1 MKVFLIP
8 KSVKAMSLHMLNFH
22 GIQDTFYK
30 EDKHKHEILRLLN
43 DNKLKSTYTIEDNL
57 KFKCKLCPYESLEQS
72 QKECFYLMIL
82 IRLLSSL
89 SVKKLSKARVQRA
102 SLRTK
107 VQNRASS

>member
-1 MKVFLIP
+1 
-8 KSVKAMSLHMLNFH
+8 MSLHMLNFH

-30 EDKHKHEILRLLN
+30 EDKHKHEILRLLH
-43 DNKLKSTYTIEDNL
+43 DNKLKSTYTIEDNV

-72 QKECFYLMIL
+72 QKECFFYLIIL
-82 IRLLSSL
+82 SRLLSSL
-89 SVKKLSKARVQRA
+89 SVKKKLSKARVQRA